1 MTMPD
6 SATCDARGCSDVAAW
21 TIATCCEEACR
32 CQQCFDAILVDL
44 VVRHDAI
51 QCRRC
56 GVTYTPTTRILR
68 RMEAR

>member
-1 MTMPD
+1 MTAPD
-6 SATCDARGCSDVAAW
+6 SATCDARGCSQIAAW
-21 TIATCCEEACR
+21 IVATCCEEGLR
-32 CQQCFDAILVDL
+32 CQEHLDELFKGLL
-44 VVRHDAI
+44 RHDEI